1 MRLKGRVA
9 IVTGGAAGIGRAIS
23 QLFAEEGAKV
33 VIADIDE
40 SGGAETERLI
50 RDAGGEASFLTTD
63 VSQESDVQAM
73 VSHTVSTFGS
83 VNVLINNAAAFV
95 FGEVQDVTDADWQ
108 RVFGVN
114 VIGSAYCV
122 RNVVPFMEE
131 SGGGSIVNMASVSSF
146 VASPAFVPYNSSKGA
161 VMQLTRSLALD
172 LAPKNIRV
180 NCVCPGAVQTQ
191 ASELHRK
198 FVGLDKE
205 TFNTQAA
212 NSSFMKRVAQPREI
226 AYGALFLASD
236 ESSFMTGAPLVLD
249 GGATAQ

>member
-1 MRLKGRVA
+1 MRLKDRVA

-40 SGGAETERLI
+40 AGGAETVRLI
-50 RDAGGEASFLTTD
+50 REAGGDASFLTTD
-63 VSQESDVQAM
+63 VSQESAVKAM
-73 VSHTVSTFGS
+73 VSHAVSTYGG
-83 VNVLINNAAAFV
+83 VNVLVNNAAAFV

-108 RVFGVN
+108 KVFGVN
-114 VIGSAYCV
+114 VIGSSYCV

-131 SGGGSIVNMASVSSF
+131 AGGGTIVNIASVSGF
-146 VASPAFVPYNSSKGA
+146 IAQPAFIPYNASKGA
-161 VMQLTRSLALD
+161 VIQLTRCLALD

-191 ASELHRK
+191 ASELHRQ
-198 FVGLDKE
+198 FVGMDKE
-205 TFNTQAA
+205 SFDAEAA
-212 NSSFMKRVAQPREI
+212 NSSFLKRVAQPREI